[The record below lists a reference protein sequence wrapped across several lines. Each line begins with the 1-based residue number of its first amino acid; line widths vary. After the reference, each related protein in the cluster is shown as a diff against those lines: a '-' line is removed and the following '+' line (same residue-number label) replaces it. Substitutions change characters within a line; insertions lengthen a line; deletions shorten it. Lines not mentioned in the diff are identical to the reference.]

1 MTYDVAFENQATASL
16 PAAQVVITDQLDATK
31 VDLTTVTLGSFAFG
45 TNIITLPSKTTD
57 YNSTFSVNS
66 SLSVRMQGS
75 LNSDT
80 GLLKWT
86 FTSIDPTT
94 GLPPSDPTV
103 GFLPPDTDGIKG
115 QGAVHFTVMPKS
127 TDTTGTQITNQA
139 SVVFDVNA
147 PILTPTWL
155 NTIDVTR
162 PTSAVATL
170 PATETA
176 ATFPVSW
183 TGSDVGSGIASYT
196 VYVSDNSGPF

>member
-45 TNIITLPSKTTD
+45 TNIITLPANTNDYSTTF
-57 YNSTFSVNS
+57 NINS

-103 GFLPPDTDGIKG
+103 GFLPPDVNGVEGPSSVT
-115 QGAVHFTVMPKS
+115 FTVKPKRSEERRVGKEARSWRMP
-127 TDTTGTQITNQA
+127 
-139 SVVFDVNA
+139 
-147 PILTPTWL
+147 
-155 NTIDVTR
+155 
-162 PTSAVATL
+162 
-170 PATETA
+170 
-176 ATFPVSW
+176 
-183 TGSDVGSGIASYT
+183 
-196 VYVSDNSGPF
+196 